1 MDNEYL
7 RLAEQLSPP
16 LERPSWPTSDKYP
29 PEQVLVMPDED
40 SPFAVVT
47 WVRYEAHRISLVPA
61 PGPAAEAIQL
71 QRLDSARG
79 RQRLIV
85 TGLPEEATHL
95 LVMGWVRWRRA
106 PQPFDR
112 TLFHQP
118 IKLLTDGPDVPV
130 ALLTAFAPKLLQAAL
145 NAVLKKSPGTI
156 ETSLL
161 KRPEPAPLAP
171 AAEPGDRH
179 EDSLRSLPT
188 TPVADTRSPRLGG
201 RIPDTAAAR
210 QARPQD
216 TRLIFASCQYP
227 AGLLDHRPASASFR
241 RMEETARAHAPLGA
255 LLMLG
260 DQIYADA
267 TYGILDPTNTSDR
280 FESLYLDLH
289 RSLRQYETIDHMRK
303 LAKPQLYVTPD
314 DHEIRDNW
322 EPGGP
327 RVNQEDRAAALEA
340 FERMSL
346 SRLPARQADGGFWG
360 PVDVGGG
367 HEVFMLDTRT
377 ERQPRPWG
385 SGSGMPAAHI
395 MGRQQQQAL
404 EDWLLKRHTQ
414 DGADPATP
422 KLISSPVWLLPRRV
436 GRQNDEPENSPHRSD
451 SWDGYPA
458 SLQWLLGFI
467 AAKQIRGVVMLC
479 GDAHLAGHTRV
490 KLKSGKDA
498 VQLHILHAP
507 ALYAPFPFANGQPH
521 HYRCHQ
527 DQLSWANGAI
537 SCQVDS
543 ELWALGDGF
552 VYLSLVPEGDGW
564 QIRAT
569 FDVGATR
576 SRSDFWTVI

>member
-7 RLAEQLSPP
+7 LLAEQLSPP
-16 LERPSWPTSDKYP
+16 LERPSWPTSDNYP

-40 SPFAVVT
+40 SSFAVVT

-79 RQRLIV
+79 RQRLNV

-118 IKLLTDGPDVPV
+118 IKPLTDGPDVPV

-161 KRPEPAPLAP
+161 NRPEPALLAP

-179 EDSLRSLPT
+179 EDSPRSLPT

-201 RIPDTAAAR
+201 RIPDTAAAW
-210 QARPQD
+210 QARTQD

-280 FESLYLDLH
+280 FKSLYLDLH

-327 RVNQEDRAAALEA
+327 RVNQDDKDAALKA

-346 SRLPARQADGGFWG
+346 SRLPARQTGGGFWG
-360 PVDVGGG
+360 PVDAGGG

-385 SGSGMPAAHI
+385 PGPGMPAAHI
-395 MGRQQQQAL
+395 MGGQQQQAL
-404 EDWLLKRHTQ
+404 EGWLLKRHTQ
-414 DGADPATP
+414 DGAGPVTP

-436 GRQNDEPENSPHRSD
+436 GNATNPSDSSAHRSD

-467 AAKQIRGVVMLC
+467 AEKQIRGVVMLC

-490 KLKSGKDA
+490 NLKHGTSA
-498 VQLHILHAP
+498 ATLHILHAP

-527 DQLSWANGAI
+527 DQMSWADGAT

-543 ELWALGDGF
+543 ELWVLGDGF
-552 VYLSLVPEGDGW
+552 VHLSLVRERDVW
-564 QIRAT
+564 HVRAT

-576 SRSDFWTVI
+576 SRSDFWTVD

>member
-1 MDNEYL
+1 LDNEYL
-7 RLAEQLSPP
+7 LLAEQLSPP
-16 LERPSWPTSDKYP
+16 LERPSWPTSDNYP

-40 SPFAVVT
+40 SSFAVVT

-79 RQRLIV
+79 RQRLNV

-130 ALLTAFAPKLLQAAL
+130 ALLTTFAPKLLQAAL

-161 KRPEPAPLAP
+161 KRPEPALLAP

-201 RIPDTAAAR
+201 RIPDTAAAW
-210 QARPQD
+210 QARTQD

-327 RVNQEDRAAALEA
+327 RVNQEDRAAALKA

-346 SRLPARQADGGFWG
+346 SRLPARQTGGGFWG

-385 SGSGMPAAHI
+385 PGSGMPAAHI
-395 MGRQQQQAL
+395 MGGQQQQAL
-404 EDWLLKRHTQ
+404 EGWLLKRHSQ
-414 DGADPATP
+414 DGGGPVTP

-436 GRQNDEPENSPHRSD
+436 GKATNQSDSSAHRSD

-467 AAKQIRGVVMLC
+467 AEKQIRGVVMLC

-490 KLKSGKDA
+490 NLTHGDNV
-498 VQLHILHAP
+498 VQMHILHAP

-527 DQLSWANGAI
+527 DRLSWNEGKL

-543 ELWALGDGF
+543 ELWTLDDGF
-552 VYLSLVPEGDGW
+552 VHLSLVREKDDW
-564 QIRAT
+564 HISAT
-569 FDVGATR
+569 FDVGVTG
-576 SRSDFWTVI
+576 SRSDFWTVR